1 MQKITLDHALMS
13 EAEAAEFV
21 EEKVARLGGRVMDPK
36 AQIVAE
42 FVQSIRVPGYFP
54 PIEELRQ
61 QLVRAVQ
68 LLDQEAVSVRRKED
82 IKIPCKDGERS
93 ARIYSVDTEV
103 SNLLPVLLYFHG
115 GGWVQG
121 DLETHDGLCSR
132 LAEASGAMVV
142 ALDYRL
148 APENK
153 FPAAVEDCFSCF
165 QWLSAEGQ
173 TIGADPQRIAV
184 GGDSAGGNLAAVV
197 SQMARSMDFDRPI
210 FQLLLYPAT
219 DLEFKTP
226 SHIERKN
233 DEFIPHDRME
243 WYLKQYLNSSEEKQD
258 YKASPAA
265 NPNLGGQ
272 PPSLIIVGGFDPLRD
287 DARLYA
293 EKLSAAGVDVV
304 FHEYTGQI
312 HAFMT
317 LTKAIPMGLAAIGET
332 ADYMKRRFA
341 SAYTIV

>member
-1 MQKITLDHALMS
+1 MRVSAAQITLEHALMS
-13 EAEAAEFV
+13 ETEARKFV
-21 EEKVARLGGRVMDPK
+21 GEEIVRLGGRVMDPK

-42 FVQSIRVPGYFP
+42 FVQSIRIPGYFP
-54 PIEELRQ
+54 PIQELRQ
-61 QLVRAVQ
+61 QLARAVQ
-68 LLDQEAVSVRRKED
+68 LLDEETVPLNRKED
-82 IKIPCKDGERS
+82 IKIPSKFGKLS
-93 ARIYSVDTEV
+93 ARVYASEANA

-132 LAEASGAMVV
+132 LALESGAMVV

-153 FPAAVEDCFSCF
+153 FPAAVEDCCACF
-165 QWLSAEGQ
+165 QWLSTEGQ
-173 TIGADPQRIAV
+173 VIGADPQRVAV

-197 SQMARSMDFDRPI
+197 SQTAGSMNFNKPV
-210 FQLLLYPAT
+210 FQVLLYPAT
-219 DLEFKTP
+219 DLEFKTL
-226 SHIERKN
+226 SHIERKD

-243 WYLKQYLNSSEEKQD
+243 WYLKQYLNNPQEKKD
-258 YKASPAA
+258 FKASPGN
-265 NPNLGGQ
+265 NPDLSGQ

-293 EKLSAAGVDVV
+293 NNLSASGVDVV
-304 FHEYTGQI
+304 LHEYPGQI

-317 LTKAIPMGLAAIGET
+317 LTKAIPAGLVAIGET
-332 ADYMKRRFA
+332 ADYMKRHFV
-341 SAYTIV
+341 SA

>member
-1 MQKITLDHALMS
+1 MDEITLEHALMTEV
-13 EAEAAEFV
+13 EARKFV
-21 EEKVARLGGRVMDPK
+21 KQKAVRLGGRVMDPK

-61 QLVRAVQ
+61 QLVQAVQ
-68 LLDQEAVSVRRKED
+68 LLDEKAVLLGRKED
-82 IKIPCKDGERS
+82 IKIPCKVGSLS
-93 ARIYSVDTEV
+93 ARLYAVEENA

-132 LAEASGAMVV
+132 LALASGAMVV

-153 FPAAVEDCFSCF
+153 FPAAVDDCFSCF
-165 QWLSAEGQ
+165 QWLSTEGQ
-173 TIGADPQRIAV
+173 AIGADPKKVAI

-197 SQMARSMDFDRPI
+197 SQMAGQEGSNMPV

-226 SHIERKN
+226 SHTERMN

-243 WYLKQYLNSSEEKQD
+243 WYLEQYLNSPQEKKD
-258 YKASPAA
+258 YKASPGI

-287 DARLYA
+287 DSRLYA
-293 EKLSAAGVDVV
+293 ESLSDAGVDVV

-317 LTKAIPMGLAAIGET
+317 LTKAIPTGLVAIGET
-332 ADYMKRRFA
+332 ADYMRRRFA
-341 SAYTIV
+341 LA

>member
-1 MQKITLDHALMS
+1 MTKITLEHALMT
-13 EAEAAEFV
+13 EIEGRKFV
-21 EEKVARLGGRVMDPK
+21 EEKVVRLGGRVMDPK

-42 FVQSIRVPGYFP
+42 FVQSIRVPGYIP

-61 QLVRAVQ
+61 QLVRPVE
-68 LLDQEAVSVRRKED
+68 LLDEKPAPLIRKED
-82 IKIPCKDGERS
+82 IRIPSKVGHLW
-93 ARIYSVDTEV
+93 ARIYSVKGQATK
-103 SNLLPVLLYFHG
+103 LLPALLYFHG

-132 LAEASGAMVV
+132 LALASGAMVV

-153 FPAAVEDCFSCF
+153 FPAAVEDCCSCF
-165 QWLSAEGQ
+165 QWLSTEGQ
-173 TIGADPQRIAV
+173 TIGADPQKIAV

-197 SQMARSMDFDRPI
+197 SQMAGSLGLNKPV
-210 FQLLLYPAT
+210 FQVLLYPAT

-226 SHIERKN
+226 SHTERKN

-243 WYLKQYLNSSEEKQD
+243 WYLKQYLNTSEEKKD
-258 YKASPAA
+258 HRASPGI

-272 PPSLIIVGGFDPLRD
+272 PSSLIIVGGFDPLRD
-287 DARLYA
+287 DSRLYA
-293 EKLSAAGVDVV
+293 EKLSASGVDVV
-304 FHEYTGQI
+304 FHEYPGQI

-317 LTKAIPMGLAAIGET
+317 LTKAIPTGLVAIRET
-332 ADYMKRRFA
+332 ADYIKRHF
-341 SAYTIV
+341 SEC

>member
-1 MQKITLDHALMS
+1 MTKITLEHALMAEV
-13 EAEAAEFV
+13 EARQFV
-21 EEKVARLGGRVMDPK
+21 KQKPVRLGSRIMDPK

-54 PIEELRQ
+54 PIKELRQ

-68 LLDQEAVSVRRKED
+68 LLDEKPVLLGRKED
-82 IKIPCKDGERS
+82 IKIPCKFSDLS
-93 ARIYSVDTEV
+93 ARVYAVEQNA

-121 DLETHDGLCSR
+121 DLDTHDGLCSR
-132 LAEASGAMVV
+132 LALASGAMVV

-153 FPAAVEDCFSCF
+153 FPAAVDDCFSCF
-165 QWLSAEGQ
+165 QWLITEGKI
-173 TIGADPQRIAV
+173 IGADPKRVAI

-197 SQMARSMDFDRPI
+197 SQMAGKAGSNKPV

-219 DLEFKTP
+219 DLEFKTQ

-243 WYLKQYLNSSEEKQD
+243 WYLEQYLNSPQEKKD
-258 YKASPAA
+258 YRASPGI
-265 NPNLGGQ
+265 NPDLRGQ
-272 PPSLIIVGGFDPLRD
+272 PPSLVIVGGFDPLRD

-293 EKLSAAGVDVV
+293 DSLSNAGVDVV

-317 LTKAIPMGLAAIGET
+317 LTKAIPTGLVAIRET
-332 ADYMKRRFA
+332 ADYMRRRF
-341 SAYTIV
+341 TLT